1 MKADPPSARRARKG
15 TAEKLVRAAASE
27 FNEHGF
33 LGTDTNR
40 IARRAG
46 FAPQTFY
53 RWFGDKTEIFV
64 KVYERWQQE
73 EASMLQRLLAKDA
86 SDARLVQAVVTHHRR
101 FRIFRRSLRQMS
113 IEDDVVRKARA
124 ESRLNQIAQIR
135 KWNPAQ
141 PASTADLAV
150 ALFKVER
157 LADALAEGEF
167 DDMGIDRTAGETE
180 LGLLINWLRSPR
192 KIR

>member
-1 MKADPPSARRARKG
+1 MSAEPQPRRARQG
-15 TAEKLVRAAASE
+15 TAEKLVRSAASE
-27 FNEHGF
+27 FNQHGF

-53 RWFGDKTEIFV
+53 RWFDDKTEIFI
-64 KVYERWQQE
+64 KVYERWQHD

-113 IEDDVVRKARA
+113 IEDDMIRKARA
-124 ESRLNQIAQIR
+124 ASRLNQIEQIR

-141 PASTADLAV
+141 PASTAALAV
-150 ALFKVER
+150 ALFKIER
-157 LADALAEGEF
+157 LADALAEREF
-167 DDMGIDRTAGETE
+167 DDMGIDHTAAETE
-180 LGLLINWLRSPR
+180 LALLINWLRSAPKSR
-192 KIR
+192 